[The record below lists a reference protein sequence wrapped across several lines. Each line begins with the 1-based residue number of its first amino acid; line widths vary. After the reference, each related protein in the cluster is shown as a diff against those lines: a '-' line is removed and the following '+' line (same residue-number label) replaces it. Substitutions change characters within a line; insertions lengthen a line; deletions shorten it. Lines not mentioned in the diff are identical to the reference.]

1 MKPPARPLSP
11 HLQIY
16 RPQLTSVL
24 SISHRVAGLALV
36 AGTLLLLWWLVAAAT
51 GPEAFGRVQRFAGS
65 WLGILVLLGWSFA
78 LFWHLCMGLR
88 HLSWDTGWG
97 LDIPN
102 VYRTGWAAVVAAAV
116 LTVIAWIAGF
126 SSWRG

>member
-1 MKPPARPLSP
+1 MKPPPRPLSP

-16 RPQLTSVL
+16 RPQLTTVL
-24 SISHRVAGLALV
+24 SISHRTTGLALV
-36 AGTLLLLWWLVAAAT
+36 LGTLLLVWWLVAAAT